1 MPDYRAILQQYW
13 GYADFRDLQYD
24 IITSIGSGKDTLFKV
39 LFKKRPDIKFSISS
53 ITRAMRV
60 GEVEGEKYNFITRE
74 KFEDMLKNDELLEYN
89 VYIGNYY
96 GTPKA
101 PVVAAIEK
109 GEDILIEV
117 DVNGAKSIREKMP
130 EAVSIFIMPPSYKE
144 LKRRLSGRGT
154 ESEEVI
160 EKRMHESL
168 SEIARATEFDY
179 IVVNDNIDEAVDDI
193 IEIIQS
199 SRLMLKRQKN
209 LIDGVLNNVES

>member
-1 MPDYRAILQQYW
+1 MSKGGVFIVAGP
-13 GYADFRDLQYD
+13 
-24 IITSIGSGKDTLFKV
+24 SGSGKDTLFKE

-101 PVVAAIEK
+101 PVVAAIEN

-168 SEIARATEFDY
+168 SEIKRATEFDY
-179 IVVNDNIDEAVDDI
+179 IVVNDNINEAVDDI
-193 IEIIQS
+193 IEIIES